1 MDEGDTLVDEVA
13 GGDLTD
19 EVDGCGLRAGEE
31 GTRRQRARG
40 REETRS
46 SVSARDDE
54 EVRGPREVEL
64 QQALGHGSEGSALI
78 RSGLSAESI

>member
-19 EVDGCGLRAGEE
+19 EVDGCGFRAGEE

-54 EVRGPREVEL
+54 EV
-64 QQALGHGSEGSALI
+64 
-78 RSGLSAESI
+78 